1 MSWGELLLLNPLL
14 LFLPCTSKNNV
25 LSIRNKSKQNKNDKT
40 TRESNTTNNENEIM
54 TKLTSDLQ
62 YAN

>member
-1 MSWGELLLLNPLL
+1 MACGELLLLNPLIL
-14 LFLPCTSKNNV
+14 LLVLASKNNV
-25 LSIRNKSKQNKNDKT
+25 LSIRNSRKQIKNDKT

-54 TKLTSDLQ
+54 IKFESDLQ